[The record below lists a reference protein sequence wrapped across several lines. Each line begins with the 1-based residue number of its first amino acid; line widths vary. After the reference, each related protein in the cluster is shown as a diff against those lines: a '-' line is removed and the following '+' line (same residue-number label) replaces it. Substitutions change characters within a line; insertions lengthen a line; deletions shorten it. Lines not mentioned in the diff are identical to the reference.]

1 MSGAEPGAGPFGTGG
16 PAGGRVPV
24 RRLSSRNLMWWLA
37 GTAVLV
43 LGVLAWVAAT
53 QPQNRWAVAVLSVLL
68 VVVVLAVTASR
79 TWIEPGS
86 GTVVRQLLGWRR
98 QVQWASA
105 TTIALVPNRAGVL
118 LLGIRRRRWTY
129 LPVLALTDYVQR
141 SQPPEL
147 LYLLAD
153 QIDRFAPTA
162 HPVALQLRGQ
172 ADQLVAGVPAANSP
186 LAPLVRRGVLRAAKA
201 GGLGG
206 LLD

>member
-1 MSGAEPGAGPFGTGG
+1 M
-16 PAGGRVPV
+16 
-24 RRLSSRNLMWWLA
+24 RRLSSRNLVGWLA

-43 LGVLAWVAAT
+43 LGVLGTVALT
-53 QPQNRWAVAVLSVLL
+53 QPENRWAVAVVSGLLVLVVLL
-68 VVVVLAVTASR
+68 VTTSR

-86 GTVVRQLLGWRR
+86 GTVVREVLGWRR
-98 QVQWASA
+98 RVRWGSA

-118 LLGIRRRRWTY
+118 LLGIRQRRWTY

-162 HPVALQLRGQ
+162 HPVAVQLRGQ
-172 ADQLVAGVPAANSP
+172 ADQLVAGVPAVSSP
-186 LAPLVRRGVLRAAKA
+186 LAAQVSRGVLRAAKA

-206 LLD
+206 LFG